1 MTDESIN
8 RIMGKLNEV
17 SDKINALHTYLKDNG
32 LTATV
37 KENCKDIKEHSER
50 IQRLNLRFWVLVA
63 LLVANGV
70 ISANSL
76 ANLLSR

>member
-1 MTDESIN
+1 MTDEAIN
-8 RIMGKLNEV
+8 QIMEKLGEV
-17 SDKINALHTYLKDNG
+17 SDRVNSLYTYLKDNG